1 MNTYKEPT
9 KTNIFGRLGS
19 FLVRRKKLALAS
31 TLLFVIL
38 SGVIGGQVFA
48 RFDTGGY
55 SNENGDALK
64 VANFVT
70 DELGIKDPAVVL
82 IASAPGDSVD
92 DPDVAASANRLE
104 TELKAEPTASKVI
117 SYWSAGNPA
126 NLKSKN
132 GEAGYIF
139 VYLKTSDF
147 TEIESAAKT
156 LQEKYDGKFENLD
169 IYLTGSGI
177 FAHAVN
183 SKVKSDLVIAESIAI
198 PLTFIL
204 LLLVFGSMVSA
215 AMPLVVGGVA
225 ILGTFLILYLLTL
238 VTEVSIFALNLTT
251 GLGLGLGIDYALLM
265 INRFREEMR
274 NGKDKEAAVIE
285 MMRTAGRTVFFSGL
299 TVVLTLL
306 SLTLFPIGFLKSMG
320 YAGSAVV
327 AVAVVAALTSL
338 PALLVLLGKN
348 IDKGKIRRGGITPK
362 EQGRWAQVARFVMRR
377 PISVTALSLAALTLL
392 IAPISNVTFAQIDS
406 RALPKNDRAYIADAF
421 VVNNF
426 AGEEGTPIQILWKDG
441 ASDIDAINSFAKRL
455 SEVDGIARVDQPQV
469 IGEAVLLAAIHSSP
483 ASSPEAQNLIRE
495 IRQLPHPQ
503 GMLVGGFA
511 ADFTDAQDGITS
523 SILNVVLWISLVV
536 LLLLFLF
543 TGSILL
549 PIKALLLNGVSLAA
563 TVGLLTLIFISG
575 ELTFLVGD
583 FTNTGTLDTNNLV
596 LVMIVAFA
604 LSMDYELFLLSRI
617 REEYISGKSNADAV
631 AIGLQKS
638 ARIITAAALVLAV
651 NFAAFITSGVSAI
664 KMIGIGIAFAI
675 LLDATVIRGLLVP
688 ALMKLMGDWNWW
700 APKSLQRFSIKH

>member
-1 MNTYKEPT
+1 METTAENIQR
-9 KTNIFGRLGS
+9 NIFGKLGEY
-19 FLVRRKKLALAS
+19 LVRRKKLALAS

-38 SGVIGGQVFA
+38 SGVVGGQVFA

-55 SNENGDALK
+55 SNEKGDAVK
-64 VANFVT
+64 VANFLA
-70 DELGIKDPAVVL
+70 DDLGIKEPAVVL
-82 IASAPGDSVD
+82 VAHSPGQSVD
-92 DPDVAASANRLE
+92 DPNVAASASRLE
-104 TELKAEPTASKVI
+104 AQLKAEPTASKVL
-117 SYWSAGNPA
+117 SYWSAGAPA

-132 GEAGYIF
+132 GESAYFF
-139 VYLKTSDF
+139 VYLNTNDF
-147 TEIESAAKT
+147 TEIEAAAKT
-156 LQEKYDGKFENLD
+156 FQEKYDGKFENLD
-169 IYLTGSGI
+169 IYLTGTGI
-177 FAHAVN
+177 FAHAIN
-183 SKVKSDLVIAESIAI
+183 SKIKSDLTIAESIAI

-215 AMPLVVGGVA
+215 AMPLVVGGAA
-225 ILGTFLILYLLTL
+225 IMGTFLILYLLTL
-238 VTEVSIFALNLTT
+238 ITEVSIFALNLTT

-274 NGKDKEAAVIE
+274 KGKDKEAAVIE
-285 MMRTAGRTVFFSGL
+285 MMGTAGRTVFFSGL

-320 YAGSAVV
+320 YAGAAVVSV
-327 AVAVVAALTSL
+327 AVAAALTSL
-338 PALLVLLGKN
+338 PALLTLLGKN
-348 IDKGKIRRGGITPK
+348 VDKGKIRKNGLNPK

-377 PISVTALSLAALTLL
+377 PISVTALSIAALALL
-392 IAPISNVTFAQIDS
+392 IAPISNVKFAQIDS
-406 RALPKNDRAYIADAF
+406 RVLPKNDRAYIADAF
-421 VVNNF
+421 VVKNF
-426 AGEEGTPIQILWKDG
+426 AGEEGTPVQILWKDG
-441 ASDIDAINSFAKRL
+441 ASKIENIKSFASRVSKING
-455 SEVDGIARVDQPQV
+455 VARVDQPQI
-469 IGEAVLLAAIHSSP
+469 IGQSVLINAIHSSP
-483 ASSPEAQNLIRE
+483 ARSPEAQGVVEE
-495 IRQLPHPQ
+495 IRSLPHPD

-511 ADFTDAQDGITS
+511 ADFTDTQQGIS
-523 SILNVVLWISLVV
+523 SSVPKVLLWISLMV
-536 LLLLFLF
+536 LILLFLF

-575 ELTFLVGD
+575 KLTFLVGD

-596 LVMIVAFA
+596 LVMVVAFA

-617 REEYISGKSNADAV
+617 REEYINGKSNSEAV

-700 APKSLQRFSIKH
+700 APKVLQKFSIKH